1 MTMNQLPKKKKQRR
15 QAKTYGQKEVD
26 LSEIFPMPEGYEKLF
41 IAIYLIT
48 IPYAMGLLFLFIFVA
63 KGDVSS
69 FLSLDIA
76 MFIAVW
82 AIGYE
87 VVGSIALI
95 IIFYKMFTY
104 NRVMRAQEQN
114 RESVRASRR
123 NDLYEIH
130 KLS

>member
-1 MTMNQLPKKKKQRR
+1 MNMNQLPKKKKQKK

-26 LSEIFPMPEGYEKLF
+26 FSEIFPLPEGYEKIFLT
-41 IAIYLIT
+41 IYFIT
-48 IPYAMGLLFLFIFVA
+48 IPYALGLLFLFIFVA

-76 MFIAVW
+76 MFVAVW

-87 VVGSIALI
+87 IAGSIALI

-104 NRVMRAQEQN
+104 NRMVREQQQN
-114 RESVRASRR
+114 RESVRASRK
-123 NDLYEIH
+123 NDLYQIH